1 MKTDKRTAML
11 VLLCALSLGAG
22 CATVKDS
29 ARDTAG
35 SALKSA
41 DLLDA
46 TAIGTA
52 VASGNYEAA
61 FKGVASYAKRV
72 KAEKA
77 RADGTEIT
85 EAKAAAALQSL
96 GYEISKTV
104 FFDGIAVNDLKRI
117 TWEKKLVQTGSGAET
132 PIEVVVSAGDGAT
145 LPEAGGSAEPGEIDW
160 MDVILKQA
168 EEAGVELE

>member
-1 MKTDKRTAML
+1 M
-11 VLLCALSLGAG
+11 
-22 CATVKDS
+22 
-29 ARDTAG
+29 
-35 SALKSA
+35 
-41 DLLDA
+41 
-46 TAIGTA
+46 
-52 VASGNYEAA
+52 
-61 FKGVASYAKRV
+61 
-72 KAEKA
+72 
-77 RADGTEIT
+77 
-85 EAKAAAALQSL
+85 
-96 GYEISKTV
+96 